1 MPRGKQCSVGD
12 KKNVDTTAP
21 QGLTCTYCGAVLH
34 AECSATFSKV
44 GLDALAINCQTVK
57 EVCTPCPGCEFA
69 LRQLPAKVAS
79 LEKRLQDFVEKTES
93 ALIPM
98 FCLPPT
104 LPLPLL
110 FSRSAHR

>member
-1 MPRGKQCSVGD
+1 MPRGKQCSVCD

-21 QGLTCTYCGAVLH
+21 QGLTCTYCGVVFH

-44 GLDALAINCQTVK
+44 GLDALAIVK

-79 LEKRLQDFVEKTES
+79 LEKRLQDFVEKLS
-93 ALIPM
+93 LPLPM
-98 FCLPPT
+98 FCLPLT
-104 LPLPLL
+104 LPLPQL
-110 FSRSAHR
+110 FSRSVHR